1 MSDAEIQDAYEEETG
16 KLIVET
22 FRTLDPAAIPGV
34 LIYSHGPFTWG
45 KDAAEAVHNA
55 IVPEE
60 IAFIGWYTLAMNP
73 AKTRMQ
79 QVLLKK
85 HYLRKH
91 GEPPIVDNPTGYSS
105 LARAGFGCLAP
116 GRMLRSGKAASRH
129 ILF

>member
-1 MSDAEIQDAYEEETG
+1 MSDAEIQGAYEEETG
-16 KLIVET
+16 KVIVET

-60 IAFIGWYTLAMNP
+60 IAFIGWYTLAMNS

-79 QVLLKK
+79 QVFLKK

-91 GEPPIVDNPTGYSS
+91 GKNAYCGQSDR
-105 LARAGFGCLAP
+105 L
-116 GRMLRSGKAASRH
+116 
-129 ILF
+129 